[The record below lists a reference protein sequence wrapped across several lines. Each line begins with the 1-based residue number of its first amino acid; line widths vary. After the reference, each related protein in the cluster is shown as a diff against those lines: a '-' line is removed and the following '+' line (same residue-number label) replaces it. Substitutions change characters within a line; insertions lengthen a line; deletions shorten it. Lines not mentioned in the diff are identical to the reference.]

1 MNELRMKDAYASGNP
16 PTKDQ
21 FDRYLHELNIWIAWY
36 QDTKGTCYTCSE
48 E

>member
-1 MNELRMKDAYASGNP
+1 MNELRMKDAYASDNP

-21 FDRYLHELNIWIAWY
+21 FDRYLHELNIWIAWQ
-36 QDTKGTCYTCSE
+36 QDTKGICYTSSE